1 MIFQQIPPRTT
12 HTVISFSAVESNG
25 YGPILNALK
34 VITQV
39 CRLWR
44 EVAFCTPA
52 LWTRIDTRGYP
63 VDELSSLVRR
73 SDPLP
78 LSIFLDK
85 VGEADMQAYF
95 TLLRSV
101 SLRLHRVDITMDYPA
116 PSIVDRLLSFNGSTL
131 RCLTISSPGL
141 KARSDLDEDSVI
153 QTISILQG
161 HAHTLE
167 ALAIVPAIGWIPAN
181 HFPNLTH
188 LYVSFYIFVESPHP
202 HNIISFLRNTP
213 CLEILHFHY
222 LDHLETPPAND
233 PSEFDATRVELLRL
247 RSLVFTVSAYPLA
260 VEILRGLSLQP
271 SILIRLDNLFV
282 PYNSLEPSPIP
293 TDLAPLSTVTA
304 LELTVEHEMLFLVA
318 QDAAESS
325 DGGGFWLKVK
335 HEEDVFWDTWLLG
348 LPIMLPLR
356 NITTLHAD
364 VYDTVLPPILGD
376 FVNLTELSVRL
387 VPNPFSTGRDDD
399 AETPLIRTLC
409 LALSHTHRVV
419 CPALRTLALEWPRNM
434 PKATDLGVPDI
445 VAMLSARARLGHPVR
460 RLVVQAIAMEFGSVR
475 LCHFSELLAVLAV
488 HVEEFE
494 ECVDADVRVCAFE
507 MRRMWDV
514 EGTEE
519 YWAVDEKLRARY
531 RPLWD
536 EDFY

>member
-167 ALAIVPAIGWIPAN
+167 ALAIVRPLAGSRRTTSPTSRTSMSLSTSSSSRLIHTISSP
-181 HFPNLTH
+181 
-188 LYVSFYIFVESPHP
+188 SF
-202 HNIISFLRNTP
+202 
-213 CLEILHFHY
+213 
-222 LDHLETPPAND
+222 
-233 PSEFDATRVELLRL
+233 ATR
-247 RSLVFTVSAYPLA
+247 
-260 VEILRGLSLQP
+260 
-271 SILIRLDNLFV
+271 
-282 PYNSLEPSPIP
+282 
-293 TDLAPLSTVTA
+293 
-304 LELTVEHEMLFLVA
+304 
-318 QDAAESS
+318 
-325 DGGGFWLKVK
+325 
-335 HEEDVFWDTWLLG
+335 
-348 LPIMLPLR
+348 
-356 NITTLHAD
+356 
-364 VYDTVLPPILGD
+364 
-376 FVNLTELSVRL
+376 
-387 VPNPFSTGRDDD
+387 
-399 AETPLIRTLC
+399 
-409 LALSHTHRVV
+409 
-419 CPALRTLALEWPRNM
+419 
-434 PKATDLGVPDI
+434 
-445 VAMLSARARLGHPVR
+445 PV
-460 RLVVQAIAMEFGSVR
+460 
-475 LCHFSELLAVLAV
+475 
-488 HVEEFE
+488 
-494 ECVDADVRVCAFE
+494 
-507 MRRMWDV
+507 
-514 EGTEE
+514 
-519 YWAVDEKLRARY
+519 
-531 RPLWD
+531 
-536 EDFY
+536 